1 MFLILM
7 IELNSEK
14 YDNFLK
20 IIIFTSYQLLDLFAL
35 WKASCI
41 ITVCDLVDT
50 QKTKWFL
57 QQAVSYG
64 HVIAR
69 NLIPASV
76 DTAAASYQQG
86 TS

>member
-1 MFLILM
+1 M
-7 IELNSEK
+7 IELNPEK

-57 QQAVSYG
+57 
-64 HVIAR
+64 
-69 NLIPASV
+69 
-76 DTAAASYQQG
+76 
-86 TS
+86 